1 MAIIYAPN
9 KDYSG
14 ATGPVQFVRGVGE
27 TNDAHLIAWFKSHGY
42 QVAED
47 PAPPETPAAK
57 APVRK
62 KKGE

>member
-9 KDYSG
+9 KDYNG

-27 TNDAHLIAWFKSHGY
+27 TNDAHLVAWFKSHGY

-47 PAPPETPAAK
+47 PAEAPARKTPP
-57 APVRK
+57 RK